1 MLNAKEVFAS
11 FTGEPKW
18 LIGQAGSS
26 DSQIW
31 LEGSSLQADS
41 NILVTLTSAGEER
54 SVFIS
59 NQGIQEIVAG
69 QLVDA
74 SPEVQSEASKPKYVG
89 IKKAMSFS
97 GYAFAILLM
106 VFAGLSFTGNVKARI
121 VLTGSMAPAINTG
134 DVIVTTP
141 IARKAPQVD
150 DVIAYQAKRFNG
162 EDVAVFSHRI
172 IGGDIDNGFIVK
184 GDANKSPDPQKPKA
198 EDILGVVFFVIPF
211 IGNLL
216 TPKALFLLLPSI
228 FGLWLIMGAMRNVE

>member
-1 MLNAKEVFAS
+1 MPSQLLFV
-11 FTGEPKW
+11 GEK
-18 LIGQAGSS
+18 

-31 LEGSSLQADS
+31 LEGSPLKSDA
-41 NILVTLTSAGEER
+41 NILITVTSASGEK
-54 SVFIS
+54 SAYIS

-74 SPEVQSEASKPKYVG
+74 APEVQSEASKPKYVG
-89 IKKAMSFS
+89 IKKVMSFS

-121 VLTGSMAPAINTG
+121 VLTGSMAPAINVG
-134 DVIVTTP
+134 DVILTLP
-141 IARKAPQVD
+141 IAKKAPQID

-162 EDVAVFSHRI
+162 ENVAVFSHRI
-172 IGGDIDNGFIVK
+172 IDGDVENGFIVK
-184 GDANKSPDPQKPKA
+184 GDANKSPDPQKPTA

-216 TPKALFLLLPSI
+216 TPKALFLLIPCA
-228 FGLWLIMGAMRNVE
+228 FGLWLIMDAMKNVE

>member
-1 MLNAKEVFAS
+1 MLINNFLQTQIFV
-11 FTGEPKW
+11 GE
-18 LIGQAGSS
+18 I

-31 LEGSSLQADS
+31 LEGSPLKTDT
-41 NILVTLTSAGEER
+41 NILITVTSASGEK
-54 SVFIS
+54 SAYIS

-74 SPEVQSEASKPKYVG
+74 APEVQSEASKPKYVG

-121 VLTGSMAPAINTG
+121 VLTGSMAPAINVG
-134 DVIVTTP
+134 DVILTAP
-141 IARKAPQVD
+141 ITRKAPQID

-162 EDVAVFSHRI
+162 ENVAVFSHRI
-172 IGGDIDNGFIVK
+172 IDGDIENGFIVK

-198 EDILGVVFFVIPF
+198 ENILGVVFFVIPF

-216 TPKALFLLLPSI
+216 TPKALFLLLPCA
-228 FGLWLIMGAMRNVE
+228 FGLWLIMDAMKNVE

>member
-1 MLNAKEVFAS
+1 MLVPNFLPTQVFV
-11 FTGEPKW
+11 GET
-18 LIGQAGSS
+18 

-31 LEGSSLQADS
+31 LEGSPLESDA
-41 NILVTLTSAGEER
+41 NILVTVTSASGEK
-54 SVFIS
+54 SAYIS

-74 SPEVQSEASKPKYVG
+74 APEVQSEASKPKYVG
-89 IKKAMSFS
+89 IKKVMSFS

-121 VLTGSMAPAINTG
+121 VLTGSMAPAINVG
-134 DVIVTTP
+134 DVILTLP
-141 IARKAPQVD
+141 IAKKAPQID

-162 EDVAVFSHRI
+162 ENVAVFSHRI
-172 IGGDIDNGFIVK
+172 IDGDVENGFIVK
-184 GDANKSPDPQKPKA
+184 GDANKSPDPQKPTA

-216 TPKALFLLLPSI
+216 TPKALFLLIPCA
-228 FGLWLIMGAMRNVE
+228 FGLWLIMDAMKNVE